1 MSVAQSTG
9 PNSLDKVPNMA
20 ADYTPSDDLKAA
32 IRAFEEIEKLYE
44 QGRESFRKAI
54 GRELLEH
61 PEATAKKLATHVP
74 WSDETV
80 RGIAR
85 EFDVPLKRPPTVR
98 SIKDKPES

>member
-1 MSVAQSTG
+1 MEASPSTR
-9 PNSLDKVPNMA
+9 PNRLDRVPIMA

-32 IRAFEEIEKLYE
+32 IRAFEEIERLYNE
-44 QGRESFRKAI
+44 GREEFRKAI

-61 PEATAKKLATHVP
+61 PEATAKKLAAHVP
-74 WSDETV
+74 WSDETL

-98 SIKDKPES
+98 SIKDKSEG